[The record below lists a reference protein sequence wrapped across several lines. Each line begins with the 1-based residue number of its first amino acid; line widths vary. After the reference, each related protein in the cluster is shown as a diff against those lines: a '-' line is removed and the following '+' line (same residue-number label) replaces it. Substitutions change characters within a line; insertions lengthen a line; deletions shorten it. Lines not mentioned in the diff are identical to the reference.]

1 VKPDSRIVRNDEL
14 PSAPVDRE
22 IVFLNAR
29 LERYV
34 ALDDVGRRIWDKL
47 AAPITVGALV
57 DELEREFTA
66 PPGAIA
72 RDVLAFVSELERE
85 GMVRVVDDAAT

>member
-1 VKPDSRIVRNDEL
+1 MNLGSRIVRNDDL

-22 IVFLNAR
+22 IVFLNAG

-47 AAPITVGALV
+47 AVPITIGTLV

-66 PPGAIA
+66 PRGAIA
-72 RDVLAFVSELERE
+72 RDVLAFISELESE
-85 GMVRVVDDAAT
+85 GMVRVVDDASA

>member
-1 VKPDSRIVRNDEL
+1 MKLDSLIVRNDEL

-34 ALDDVGRRIWDKL
+34 ALDDVGRRIWNL
-47 AAPITVGALV
+47 IAVPITIGALV
-57 DELEREFTA
+57 DELEQEFTA

-72 RDVLAFVSELERE
+72 RDVFVFVSELEVE
-85 GMVRVVDDAAT
+85 GMVRVVDDRSA

>member
-1 VKPDSRIVRNDEL
+1 VNLDSQIVRNDDL

-34 ALDDVGRRIWDKL
+34 ALDDVGRRIWEKL
-47 AAPITVGALV
+47 AVPILVATLV
-57 DELEREFTA
+57 DELEREFSA
-66 PPGAIA
+66 PTGAIV
-72 RDVLAFVSELERE
+72 RDVLAFVSELEDE
-85 GMVRVVDDAAT
+85 GMVRVVDDASA

>member
-1 VKPDSRIVRNDEL
+1 MKPDSRIVRNDEL

-47 AAPITVGALV
+47 AAPITIETLV
-57 DELEREFTA
+57 DELEHEFLA
-66 PPGAIA
+66 PPGVIA
-72 RDVLAFVSELERE
+72 RDVVAFVSELEGE
-85 GMVRVVDDAAT
+85 GMVRIVDDASA

>member
-1 VKPDSRIVRNDEL
+1 MKLGRRIVRNDDL

-29 LERYV
+29 LERYI
-34 ALDDVGRRIWDKL
+34 ALDDVGRRIWDRL
-47 AAPITVGALV
+47 AAPITIATLV
-57 DELEREFTA
+57 DELEREFSA

-72 RDVLAFVSELERE
+72 RDVLAFVSELESE
-85 GMVRVVDDAAT
+85 GMVREVDDASA